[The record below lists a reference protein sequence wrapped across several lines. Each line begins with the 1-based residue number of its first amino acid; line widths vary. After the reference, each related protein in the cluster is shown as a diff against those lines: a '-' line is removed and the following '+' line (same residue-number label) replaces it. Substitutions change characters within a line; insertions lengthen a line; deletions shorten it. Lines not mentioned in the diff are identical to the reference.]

1 MTKKQQVLLLYS
13 SSVIGLIIGMLNSV
27 INTKNLNP
35 LEYGDVR
42 YVQNIIAFV
51 SSMLL
56 LGYFVSGSRLL
67 ALSKDEIYS
76 RRIRGAMCTILG
88 ISILVLMVVQIAY
101 YLYNSNKGNH
111 IADLFLASIPVC
123 GNVVML
129 NYINTTA
136 QGDNHIVRISIARLL
151 PSTLYLFVA
160 YWVFKEYGA
169 TPVKMLL
176 LFNGISVITLFIIIL
191 STRPSFKHLGG
202 SFRILH
208 EENKKYGFNVY
219 VGSVANVSTAY
230 IAGITLGAFQ
240 ENNADVGFYTLA
252 LTLAHPLAM
261 LPSIVGTTYFKKFAT
276 QNKIDKKVMTSS
288 FGITILSCIVFI
300 LSIKY
305 IVLFLYD
312 ESYSSVSI
320 IASYLAIGI
329 SIHGLGDMINRFLG
343 AHGLGKE
350 LRNAALGSGAILVL
364 GNIILIYYWGIT
376 GAIITKILSSF
387 AYFGILY
394 YYYVNFRRCSS
405 K

>member
-27 INTKNLNP
+27 INTRNLNP

-67 ALSKDEIYS
+67 ALSKDEVYS
-76 RRIRGAMCTILG
+76 RRIRGVMCTILA
-88 ISILVLMVVQIAY
+88 ISILVLMIVQVAY
-101 YLYNSNKGNH
+101 YFYNSFQGNH

-160 YWVFKEYGA
+160 YWIFKEYGA
-169 TPVKMLL
+169 TPIKMLL
-176 LFNGISVITLFIIIL
+176 LFNGISVITLFLIIL
-191 STRPSFKHLGG
+191 STRPSFKHFGE
-202 SFRILH
+202 SFKILH

-240 ENNADVGFYTLA
+240 ENNVDVGFYTLA

-276 QNKIDKKVMTSS
+276 QDKIDKKVMTSS
-288 FGITILSCIVFI
+288 LGITILSCIVFI

-312 ESYSSVSI
+312 ESYSFVSI